1 MIKKTI
7 LIIFL
12 SILVISCGRKGDPE
26 YKTYNFKNSL
36 YKIVLCNIKIKFF
49 MLKTFQLKN

>member
-12 SILVISCGRKGDPE
+12 SVLVISCGKKGDPE
-26 YKTYNFKNSL
+26 YKTFKNIHSL
-36 YKIVLCNIKIKFF
+36 IQII
-49 MLKTFQLKN
+49 

>member
-12 SILVISCGRKGDPE
+12 SILVTSCGRKGDPE
-26 YKTYNFKNSL
+26 YKTYNLKNSL
-36 YKIVLCNIKIKFF
+36 YKIV
-49 MLKTFQLKN
+49 

>member
-12 SILVISCGRKGDPE
+12 SVLVVSCGKKGDPE
-26 YKTYNFKNSL
+26 YKAYNIKNSL
-36 YKIVLCNIKIKFF
+36 YKII
-49 MLKTFQLKN
+49 

>member
-12 SILVISCGRKGDPE
+12 TVIIISCGRKSDPE

-36 YKIVLCNIKIKFF
+36 YKII
-49 MLKTFQLKN
+49 

>member
-12 SILVISCGRKGDPE
+12 YCVLTSCGKKGDPE
-26 YKTYNFKNSL
+26 YKDLKKQA
-36 YKIVLCNIKIKFF
+36 KIEIILTNII
-49 MLKTFQLKN
+49 

>member
-12 SILVISCGRKGDPE
+12 SVLVVSCGKKGDPE
-26 YKTYNFKNSL
+26 YKAHKPINSL
-36 YKIVLCNIKIKFF
+36 
-49 MLKTFQLKN
+49 FQII